1 MERYDANK
9 ALETEP
15 RRIRHDKKKHG
26 FGMLNMRMAVE
37 KYDGVM
43 EVSTE
48 NTDGDEFFV
57 VEIML

>member
-1 MERYDANK
+1 
-9 ALETEP
+9 
-15 RRIRHDKKKHG
+15 
-26 FGMLNMRMAVE
+26 MRMAVE